1 MAAVR
6 ETQKCVS
13 KSPNLLNG
21 LWNFW
26 ANSIIFRIQMKVF
39 KLMEIYIEKS
49 YHGVLRNPDIR
60 KNWGPPVADTEQE
73 KCCNAHCIMFKAD
86 IQHMEKSQPSPV
98 QIYIALRYS
107 LCVHG
112 KQDLLPALRFLAHI
126 YMNSMGFAIFL
137 VDKRSGY
144 YLLFKWY
151 ASRVNYIC
159 KEQESYDKYQM
170 WWEF

>member
-126 YMNSMGFAIFL
+126 YMNSMGFAFFVCFVFCFL
-137 VDKRSGY
+137 
-144 YLLFKWY
+144 F
-151 ASRVNYIC
+151 NC
-159 KEQESYDKYQM
+159 KLMHSEKQ
-170 WWEF
+170 